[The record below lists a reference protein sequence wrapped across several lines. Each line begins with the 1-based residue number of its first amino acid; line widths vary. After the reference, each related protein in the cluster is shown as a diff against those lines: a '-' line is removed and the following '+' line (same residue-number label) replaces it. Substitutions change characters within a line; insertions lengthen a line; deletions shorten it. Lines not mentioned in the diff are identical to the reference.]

1 MDIAAAS
8 GTGTVQA
15 LHAQDGNFRPVEDQL
30 TEEGALQILVNGAA
44 FSMTMRTPGQ
54 DTDLAVGLLHGE
66 GELGSWDEVASA
78 REVPAAGEGC
88 SDAIEIVRKSAARQ
102 DRRPAERRLI
112 SNASCGVCGKV
123 SAEDLEVQA
132 LRGDRAEARLD
143 LALIPVLEGRMRSAQ
158 ELFSR
163 TGGSHAAALF
173 AADGSLLVL
182 REDVGRHNAVDKA
195 IGHLLRERALEKA
208 AMLFISGRVSYEIV
222 SKAAKA
228 NIPFLLAVSAPST
241 LAVKLC
247 REAGVTLLAFCRG
260 GKATVYSHPERV
272 FWEGQGNADAPAMVL
287 TAATTR
293 KAV

>member
-1 MDIAAAS
+1 MEIAAT
-8 GTGTVQA
+8 GIGTVQA
-15 LHAQDGNFRPVEDQL
+15 LHAQEGRFRPVEDAL
-30 TEEGALQILVNGAA
+30 AEEGALQIVVNGAA

-66 GELGSWDEVASA
+66 GELVSWDEVESA
-78 REVPAAGEGC
+78 REVAAAGEGC
-88 SDAIEIVRKSAARQ
+88 SDAIEIARRPAARQ
-102 DRRPAERRLI
+102 DRKPAERRLI

-158 ELFSR
+158 DLFSR

-208 AMLFISGRVSYEIV
+208 ALLFISGRVSYEIV

-247 REAGVTLLAFCRG
+247 REAGITLLAFCRG

-272 FWEGQGNADAPAMVL
+272 FWEGQGNAEAPEMDL
-287 TAATTR
+287 AASTTVES
-293 KAV
+293 A